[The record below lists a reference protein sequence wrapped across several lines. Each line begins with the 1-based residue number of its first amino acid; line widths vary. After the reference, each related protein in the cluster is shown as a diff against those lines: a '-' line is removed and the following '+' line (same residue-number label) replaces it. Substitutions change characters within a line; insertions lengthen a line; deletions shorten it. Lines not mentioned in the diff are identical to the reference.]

1 MFKSSNAEFLP
12 DATLQN
18 ELEETDQEASLVEST
33 AKFTTTSTAT
43 STKRRALGRGLGALL
58 STTETHVPISP
69 GLLNT
74 KTLQETATTD
84 SLTSRTSDPETPPS
98 SSNTTISSV
107 AAPTSQDSSLKS
119 TVLFLD
125 ANSVFPNAKQPRKAF
140 PEKELQQLSDSIAQS
155 GLIQPIVVR
164 PKQPIIAGAEQ
175 YEIIAGERRYR
186 AAKLAG
192 LTKIPAILKDI
203 GDREC
208 LAISIVENVQRQDL
222 NPIEEALAYQRL
234 IDEFGLTPTEIAKEV
249 GRDRSSIANALRLLK
264 LPDLIQ
270 RDMILGKLSAGHG
283 RAILMV
289 ESLELQLELAEKIVS
304 AAISVRQAEEL
315 ARNYLQGSGQPERQT
330 PSPSHRFGAKSPTV
344 LEIEERLRRVLGTK
358 LSINLSPE
366 GKGELRISIFSQ
378 DDLQNIMEKLGA

>member
-12 DATLQN
+12 DANLQN
-18 ELEETDQEASLVEST
+18 ELEENDRAASLIESA
-33 AKFTTTSTAT
+33 AKSTAT

-58 STTETHVPISP
+58 STTETPVPISP
-69 GLLNT
+69 GLLST
-74 KTLQETATTD
+74 KTLQETTTTE
-84 SLTSRTSDPETPPS
+84 SINSRTSYSETPPN
-98 SSNTTISSV
+98 SSNTAISPV
-107 AAPTSQDSSLKS
+107 AARISQDSSFHS
-119 TVLFLD
+119 AVLFLD
-125 ANSVFPNAKQPRKAF
+125 TNSVFPNAKQPRKAF

-164 PKQPIIAGAEQ
+164 PKQPLIAGAEQ

-192 LTKIPAILKDI
+192 LTQIPAILKDI

-249 GRDRSSIANALRLLK
+249 GRDRSSIANVLRLLK

-270 RDMILGKLSAGHG
+270 RDIILGKLSAGHG

-304 AAISVRQAEEL
+304 AAISVRQSEEL
-315 ARNYLQGSGQPERQT
+315 ARNYLKGPDQSERQT
-330 PSPSHRFGAKSPTV
+330 SSSSHRFSSKSPSV

-358 LSINLSPE
+358 LSLNLSPE

-378 DDLQNIMEKLGA
+378 DDLQNIMDKLGA